1 MLPQLMET
9 LLLASYIVCLLCW
22 FGVIRSV
29 TYHNMH
35 ENTGKIFT

>member
-9 LLLASYIVCLLCW
+9 LLLASLLCW

-29 TYHNMH
+29 MYHNMH